1 MSDEDNW
8 EDPYWGDSVN
18 DADIPEWLSDD
29 ITRGYP
35 LNQKDYSLNSP
46 LISDHT
52 VALVRYLNDRVTEKR
67 FERSETTFS
76 GLTRLTKQST
86 WKHPEQYNHKWMGAW
101 FAKEENCEEFNKL
114 VEGTNNDIL
123 ETEEV
128 LQAFLKGWIGK
139 TTSAPTKTGWSVRQ
153 KSYGSKFLKLHKMVL
168 IMNAQS
174 EEEQALLKKTLNLTI
189 VDKELRIYKGESE
202 NLGKFLLTPE
212 FLLLLEQEI
221 VLDRTFILM
230 MKDTL
235 IGRMQTLAC
244 FMNREDKKY
253 EDNIIPKM
261 ESLYRLG
268 DRMVEQIGDE
278 AYAGIKLLEPMCNL
292 RLAELA
298 RTYRPLV
305 PEFPHFRLHVEASV
319 VEESLNNRHLEDF
332 YDFVNSESNVETLL
346 AFFGSFRH
354 WGHPYIN
361 YFEGLVKLNRQVTLP
376 KEIDQ
381 DYAEALASDLSYM
394 ILRKHF
400 NTRRVWAV
408 NKDELDPKHP
418 LIEHIKN
425 ATWPTPKQIDDFG
438 DNWHKLPLIK
448 IFEIPDLI
456 DPSVIYSDKSHSMS
470 RSEVLEHVERKPHQP
485 IPTKKVLETLLK
497 KPATNWPEF
506 LSGIEENGLPRESL
520 IIGLKGKERELKKAG
535 RFFSLMSWELRE
547 YFVITE
553 YLIKT
558 HYVPL
563 FKGLTMA
570 DDMTEVVKKMLERS
584 QGQGEDDYEHI
595 SIANHIDY
603 EKWNNHQRKE
613 SNGPVF
619 RVMGQFLGYPSLIE
633 KTHDFFQD
641 SLMYYNGRPDLM
653 EVRGNELLN
662 KTDKLVCWDGQA
674 GGLEG
679 LRQKGWSI
687 LNLLVIQRESK
698 IRNTKVQTLAQGDN
712 QVVCTQY
719 RVMPT
724 RDDRELVA
732 ELEKIKVNNQVIMDA
747 IEGGTNKL
755 GLLINNDETIQS
767 ADFLTYGK
775 VPIFRGNI
783 RCLETKRWSRVTC
796 VTNDQLPSLANVMSS
811 VSTNSLTV
819 SHFDV
824 SPIESIRQYLYFGNF
839 ARRLVEFH
847 NPAIRSPVLLDI
859 KNENQRKI
867 YLNATLYLDPSL
879 GGISGM
885 SLTRFLMRMFPDPVT
900 EGLSFW
906 KLVFDNT
913 GDEAIKKLALIAG
926 DPELARKK
934 DSIDKLIENPTALNL
949 SKETSALSVIKKEV
963 RMRLYQDCD
972 KFENRLIADAIGIA
986 RDEESHLEQFLLSIR
1001 PLFPRFLAEF
1011 KAATFVGITESL
1023 ISLFQNSKT
1032 IRNIFKRRYARE
1044 LELKIVRCE
1053 WNSLL
1058 MLKNLGGKT
1067 PQRDIWNCSSTRADE
1082 LRQESWGTKVI
1093 GTTVP
1098 HPIEMINCSHT
1109 GGTCQQDEVLDYIN
1123 VSIVQDLR
1131 NCLNSK
1137 GKVPAYLGSKT
1148 SETTSILQPWEKETK
1163 IPVIKRAAK
1172 LRAAIT
1178 WFVEPESDLSNSI
1191 LNNISSLTGED
1202 WSGSIQ
1208 GFKRTG
1214 SALHRFTSARV
1225 SAGGF
1230 AAQSPARLTR
1240 MMATTDTFRE
1250 IGSDNYDFMFQSL
1263 LLYSQMTAGELY
1275 GDNPTTV
1282 YHFHLSC
1289 KKCLRK
1295 IEEPTLNSDFEYQPI
1310 DRSDILNKWKPTATG
1325 WSQEKVAPTITEGD
1339 WDSLSHQEQS
1349 FQVGKS
1355 IGFLF
1360 GDLTMIKNNHAQ
1372 DSSIF
1377 PLSIQHKITP
1387 SEFLEGLLDGLIKAA
1402 ALSTIHRRNFDHH
1415 SKYRATVSGTLDY
1428 LIEMISNS
1436 AGFTNLTRNGPLQQ
1450 CLLSVPHKIPPSY
1463 PLSKSDL
1470 GSLARNYLRDL
1481 YSHSTRDQYKTRWNN
1496 NWIFSDMMSSN
1507 IIYPFVISIS
1517 CVGLAYGKHWD
1528 QKSADRLRGI
1538 RGLAEMIRS
1547 SDEVQLPVGKNFST
1561 INQEIRHAIKHHAQ
1575 PEAREEE
1582 KSDDK
1587 WTKELVVPIRPQT
1600 IDFGRAPI
1608 EKQLSRPAQ
1617 VRDPLISGLRTA
1629 QIATGA
1635 HYKIRSILTGL
1646 AVQPH
1651 DALCGGDG
1659 SGGIGACLIRM
1670 YPFLKLVYN
1679 SLFEVTDLDMRG
1691 SAPGPPSALAAM
1703 GKMGKRCVNLN
1714 NAWKNPS
1721 DLSHS
1726 DTWDYFL
1733 RVIDEENLRCDLW
1746 VFDMEVRSHAMSE
1759 EIEKHI
1765 VKNLDVM
1772 PTGGTLIYKTYLTK
1786 LADMKVTILDT
1797 LGGYFRKVSLV
1808 STDATSS
1815 HSSEVYAVFQDK
1827 LNKRRLEIYP
1837 NWRSCETSMDI
1848 HPCWRSEK
1856 EEFSRAK
1863 KFQKY
1868 NRNMGVPTRLITSE
1882 FQDMHVL
1889 GVTAG
1894 VENGI
1899 AATLARDVELN
1910 QDDPT
1915 TVAFL
1920 WLFVTL
1926 QHMIPIGRGFKIPA
1940 SSRVESYLAIL
1951 MGFCSVLH
1959 LQQNEEEKYRRL
1971 KTCFSKAGPFFCHSS
1986 GWSTKAGINKSMR
1999 MDRKM
2004 ATIGSV
2010 IRTFSK
2016 MDLKKDIQFGKLSS
2030 MMSKYVAKDTL
2041 KNMKFQSGIWEYIGG
2056 DVIGEKTATNEWSP
2070 VEREVAWRD

>member
-1 MSDEDNW
+1 MSYDDTW
-8 EDPYWGDSVN
+8 EDPHWGDSTD

-29 ITRGYP
+29 IVRGNP

-46 LISDHT
+46 LISDAT
-52 VALVRYLNDRVTEKR
+52 IALMKYLNDGLTEKR
-67 FERSETTFS
+67 FERSNASFAVIQKTQ
-76 GLTRLTKQST
+76 KNQA
-86 WKHPEQYNHKWMGAW
+86 WKHPETHNHKWMGNW
-101 FAKEENCEEFNKL
+101 INKEENCKKFTELIEQ
-114 VEGTNNDIL
+114 TNADVL
-123 ETEEV
+123 ETEGI
-128 LQAFLKGWIGK
+128 LQAFLKGWIDQ
-139 TTSAPTKTGWSVRQ
+139 TTSAPTKTGWTARQ
-153 KSYGSKFLKLHKMVL
+153 KSYGAKFFLLHRMIL
-168 IMNAQS
+168 LMNAQS
-174 EEEQALLKKTLNLTI
+174 EEERKLLQESLELTKAI
-189 VDKELRIYKGESE
+189 EGELIYKGESAT
-202 NLGKFLLTPE
+202 LGKYTLTND
-212 FLLLLEQEI
+212 FLLLQDQEVI
-221 VLDRTFILM
+221 LDRTFILM
-230 MKDTL
+230 IKDTL
-235 IGRMQTLAC
+235 VGRMQTLAC

-253 EDNIIPKM
+253 EDGIIGKM
-261 ESLYRLG
+261 EKLYW
-268 DRMVEQIGDE
+268 IGDKMLSDIGDD
-278 AYAGIKLLEPMCNL
+278 AYAGIKLLEPICNL
-292 RLAELA
+292 RLAEMA
-298 RTYRPLV
+298 RTFRPLV
-305 PEFPHFRLHVEASV
+305 PEFPHFRQHVETAV
-319 VEESLNNRHLEDF
+319 QEESLINFHLSDF
-332 YDFVNSESNVETLL
+332 YDFVNAEQNVETLL

-354 WGHPYIN
+354 WGHPYID
-361 YFEGLVKLNRQVTLP
+361 YFEGLKKLNKQVTLP
-376 KEIDQ
+376 KEIDET
-381 DYAEALASDLSYM
+381 YAEALASDLAYM

-400 NTRRVWAV
+400 NTKRIWAV
-408 NKDELDPKHP
+408 EKERVPNDHP
-418 LIEHIKN
+418 LRDHIKN

-438 DNWHKLPLIK
+438 DNWHKLPLTK

-456 DPSVIYSDKSHSMS
+456 DPSVIYSDKSHSME
-470 RSEVLEHVERKPHQP
+470 RSEVLEHVERRPFQS
-485 IPTKKVLETLLK
+485 IPTRKVLETLLK
-497 KPATNWPEF
+497 RPATNWPEF
-506 LSGIEENGLPRESL
+506 LARIEEEGLPKESL

-584 QGQGEDDYEHI
+584 QGQGEEDYEHI

-603 EKWNNHQRKE
+603 EKWNNHQRKA

-633 KTHDFFQD
+633 KTHDFFQE
-641 SLMYYNGRPDLM
+641 SLIYYNGRPDLM
-653 EVRGNELLN
+653 EVRDGELQDR
-662 KTDKLVCWDGQA
+662 TDKLVCWNGQA

-724 RDDRELVA
+724 RTTEELVT
-732 ELEKIKVNNQVIMDA
+732 ELEKIKINNQAIMDA

-824 SPIESIRQYLYFGNF
+824 SPLESMRQYLYFGNF
-839 ARRLVEFH
+839 SRRLVEFH
-847 NPAIRSPVLLDI
+847 NPAIRGPVPLAELTKD
-859 KNENQRKI
+859 KKRI

-879 GGISGM
+879 GGVSGM

-906 KLVFDNT
+906 KVVYENT
-913 GDEAIKKLALIAG
+913 DDEALKQLALLAG
-926 DPELARKK
+926 DPELAKRR
-934 DSIDKLIENPTALNL
+934 DTIDKLIENPTALNL

-963 RMRLYQDCD
+963 RMRLYNDCD
-972 KFENRLIADAIGIA
+972 RFENKLIADAIGIA
-986 RDEESHLEQFLLSIR
+986 RDEETHLEQFLISIR

-1032 IRNIFKRRYARE
+1032 IRNIFKRRYAKE

-1058 MLKNLGGKT
+1058 MLQSLGERKT
-1067 PQRDIWNCSSTRADE
+1067 DIEMWKCSAAKADD
-1082 LRQESWGTKVI
+1082 LRSESWGTKVI

-1098 HPIEMINCSHT
+1098 HPIEMINKFHT
-1109 GGTCQQDEVLDYIN
+1109 GGACRQEEVLDYIN
-1123 VSIVQDLR
+1123 VSVVQDLTD
-1131 NCLNSK
+1131 CLNSK

-1178 WFVEPESDLSNSI
+1178 WFVDTDSDLSKSI
-1191 LNNISSLTGED
+1191 LNNIQSLTGED

-1240 MMATTDTFRE
+1240 MMATTDTLRE

-1263 LLYSQMTAGELY
+1263 LLYAQMTAGELY
-1275 GDNPTTV
+1275 GKNPTTV
-1282 YHFHLSC
+1282 YHFHISC
-1289 KKCLRK
+1289 PHCLRK
-1295 IEEPTLNSDFEYQPI
+1295 IEEPTLDSDFEYKPM
-1310 DRSDILNKWKPTATG
+1310 DRSNILNKWKPNTAG
-1325 WSQEKVAPTITEGD
+1325 WSQEKAAPVLQEGN
-1339 WDSLSHQEQS
+1339 WDGLSHQEQS
-1349 FQVGKS
+1349 YQVGKS

-1377 PLSIQHKITP
+1377 PLSIQYKVTP
-1387 SEFLEGLLDGLIKAA
+1387 SEFLEGILDGLIKAS

-1415 SKYRATVSGTLDY
+1415 SKYKATVSGTVDY
-1428 LIEMISNS
+1428 LIESISES

-1450 CLLSVPHKIPPSY
+1450 CLLSIPHKIPPSY

-1470 GSLARNYLRDL
+1470 GALNRNYLRAL
-1481 YSHSTRDQYKTRWNN
+1481 YTASTKRQYKTRWNT

-1507 IIYPFVISIS
+1507 VIYPFVVSLS
-1517 CVGLAYGKHWD
+1517 CVGLAYGKTWD
-1528 QKSADRLRGI
+1528 QKSADRLRGL
-1538 RGLAEMIRS
+1538 RTLAELIRS
-1547 SDEVQLPVGKNFST
+1547 SDDISMPVGHQFKT
-1561 INQEIRHAIKHHAQ
+1561 VNQEIRHAIKYHAAPDMPNDAGIPDQ
-1575 PEAREEE
+1575 W
-1582 KSDDK
+1582 K
-1587 WTKELVVPIRPQT
+1587 KELVVKINQQT
-1600 IDFGRAPI
+1600 IDYGRI
-1608 EKQLSRPAQ
+1608 KTDKRLSRPLQ

-1635 HYKIRSILTGL
+1635 HYKIRSILTNL
-1646 AVQPH
+1646 QIKPN

-1659 SGGIGACLIRM
+1659 SGGIGACILRMFPFSKLI
-1670 YPFLKLVYN
+1670 YN

-1691 SAPGPPSALAAM
+1691 SAPGPPSAIAAM
-1703 GKMGKRCVNLN
+1703 GPLSQRCINLES
-1714 NAWKNPS
+1714 AWKNPS
-1721 DLSHS
+1721 DLSHA
-1726 DTWDYFL
+1726 DTWDYFM
-1733 RVIDEENLRCDLW
+1733 RMMDEHNLRCNLW
-1746 VFDMEVRSHAMSE
+1746 IFDMEVRNHEMSKKIE
-1759 EIEKHI
+1759 EHI
-1765 VKNLDVM
+1765 AINLDAM
-1772 PTGGTLIYKTYLTK
+1772 PTGGNLVYKTYLTK
-1786 LADMKVTILDT
+1786 LADMEETILDT

-1808 STDATSS
+1808 STDVTSS

-1827 LNKRRLEIYP
+1827 LGKRRLEVFP
-1837 NWRSCETSMDI
+1837 NWRSCEVGSDM
-1848 HPCWRSEK
+1848 HPCWKTEK
-1856 EEFSRAK
+1856 EEFRRAEI
-1863 KFQKY
+1863 FWRLDRDQ
-1868 NRNMGVPTRLITSE
+1868 GIPARLITNAYSE
-1882 FQDMHVL
+1882 LHVI
-1889 GVTAG
+1889 GVSAG

-1899 AATLARDVELN
+1899 ASTLAYDIEVN

-1915 TVAFL
+1915 TAAFL

-1926 QHMIPIGRGFKIPA
+1926 QHMCPVGKMFSIPA
-1940 SSRVESYLAIL
+1940 SSAVESLLAVLI
-1951 MGFCSVLH
+1951 GFSAIFQ
-1959 LQQNEEEKYRRL
+1959 LQRGEERKYMQL
-1971 KTCFSKAGPFFCHSS
+1971 KTCFAQSGPFFCKNQ
-1986 GWSTKAGINKSMR
+1986 GWNTKEGINKSVR

-2010 IRTFSK
+2010 IRTLSK
-2016 MDLKKDIQFGKLSS
+2016 INLRKPINFRKLQK
-2030 MMSKYVAKDTL
+2030 MMTKYVSHNTL
-2041 KNMKFQSGIWEYIGG
+2041 RDIKEKTGIWEYIEGT
-2056 DVIGEKTATNEWSP
+2056 VQGEKVATNSMSP
-2070 VEREVAWRD
+2070 SGKEVAWRD

>member
-1 MSDEDNW
+1 MSESDNW
-8 EDPYWGDSVN
+8 EDPHWGDSVN

-46 LISDHT
+46 LISDAT
-52 VALVRYLNDRVTEKR
+52 MALVRYLNDRITEKR
-67 FERSETTFS
+67 FERSEKVFL
-76 GLTRLTKQST
+76 GLSNLTKNNT
-86 WKHPEQYNHKWMGAW
+86 WKDPEKYNHKWMGTW
-101 FAKEENCEEFNKL
+101 FNKDETCIEFNQL
-114 VEGTNNDIL
+114 LDETNKDVI

-128 LQAFLKGWIGK
+128 LQAFLKGWIGQ
-139 TTSAPTKTGWSVRQ
+139 TTNAPTKTGWSRRQ
-153 KSYGSKFLKLHKMVL
+153 RSYGSKFFKLHKMIL
-168 IMNAQS
+168 LMNAQS
-174 EEEQALLKKTLNLTI
+174 EEEQIILQSTLNLTV
-189 VDKELRIYKGESE
+189 VDKELRIYKGTSD
-202 NLGKFLLTPE
+202 NIGNYFLTPE
-212 FLLLLEQEI
+212 FLLLLDQEVI
-221 VLDRTFILM
+221 FDRTFILM

-244 FMNREDKKY
+244 FMNREDQKY
-253 EDNIIPKM
+253 ENDIIPKM
-261 ESLYRLG
+261 ETLYRLG
-268 DRMVEQIGDE
+268 DRMIESIGDD

-292 RLAELA
+292 RLAEIA

-305 PEFPHFRLHVEASV
+305 PEFPHFRHHVEASV
-319 VEESLNNRHLEDF
+319 AEESLNNRNLTDF
-332 YDFVNSESNVETLL
+332 YEFVNAEANVETLL

-354 WGHPYIN
+354 WGHPYID
-361 YFEGLVKLNRQVTLP
+361 YFEGLKKLNKQVTLP
-376 KEIDQ
+376 KEIDNE
-381 DYAEALASDLSYM
+381 YAEALASDLSYM

-400 NTRRVWAV
+400 NTKRVWAV
-408 NKDELDPKHP
+408 NKELLNPNHP
-418 LIEHIKN
+418 LIDHIKN

-438 DNWHKLPLIK
+438 DKWHQLPLVK
-448 IFEIPDLI
+448 IFDIPDLI
-456 DPSVIYSDKSHSMS
+456 DPSVIYSDKSHSMG
-470 RSEVLEHVERKPHQP
+470 RSEVLEHVEKHPHQP
-485 IPTKKVLETLLK
+485 IPTRKVLETLLK

-506 LSGIEENGLPRESL
+506 LSKIETEGLPTDSL
-520 IIGLKGKERELKKAG
+520 VIGLKGKERELKKAG

-553 YLIKT
+553 HLIKT

-603 EKWNNHQRKE
+603 EKWNNHQRKA

-633 KTHDFFQD
+633 KTHDFFQQ
-641 SLMYYNGRPDLM
+641 SLIYYNGRPDLM
-653 EVRGNELLN
+653 EVRGEELQN
-662 KTDKLVCWDGQA
+662 KTEKLVCWDGQD

-724 RDDRELVA
+724 RATEELVA

-747 IEGGTNKL
+747 IEVGTNKL

-824 SPIESIRQYLYFGNF
+824 SPVESMRQYLYFGNF
-839 ARRLVEFH
+839 ARKLVEFH
-847 NPAIRSPVLLDI
+847 NPAIRGPVKLDMEDGQ
-859 KNENQRKI
+859 KKI
-867 YLNATLYLDPSL
+867 YLNAILYLDPSL
-879 GGISGM
+879 GGVSGM

-906 KLVFDNT
+906 KIIFDNT
-913 GDEAIKKLALIAG
+913 SDKSIQKLSLLAG
-926 DPELARKK
+926 DPELARKR
-934 DSIDKLIENPTALNL
+934 DSIDKLIENPAALNL

-963 RMRLYQDCD
+963 RSRLYQDCD

-986 RDEESHLEQFLLSIR
+986 RDEENHLEQFLLSIR

-1032 IRNIFKRRYARE
+1032 IRNIFKRKYARE

-1058 MLKNLGGKT
+1058 MLKNLGER
-1067 PQRDIWNCSSTRADE
+1067 PPRRDLWKCSASRADE
-1082 LRQESWGTKVI
+1082 LRHESWGTKVI

-1109 GGTCQQDEVLDYIN
+1109 GGSCKQDEVLDYIN
-1123 VSIVQDLR
+1123 VSIVQDLKD
-1131 NCLNSK
+1131 CLTSK

-1172 LRAAIT
+1172 LRSAIT
-1178 WFVEPESDLSNSI
+1178 WFVDPDSDLSNSI
-1191 LNNISSLTGED
+1191 LNNIESLTGED

-1230 AAQSPARLTR
+1230 SAQSPARLTR

-1275 GDNPTTV
+1275 QKQPTTV
-1282 YHFHLSC
+1282 YHFHMSC
-1289 KKCLRK
+1289 SSCLRK
-1295 IEEPTLNSDFEYQPI
+1295 IEEPILNSDFEYKPI
-1310 DRSDILNKWKPTATG
+1310 DRSNILNQWKPTTAG
-1325 WSQEKVAPTITEGD
+1325 WSQEKVAPLIQEGN
-1339 WDSLSHQEQS
+1339 WDEISHQEQS

-1387 SEFLEGLLDGLIKAA
+1387 SEFLEGLLDGLIKAS

-1415 SKYRATVSGTLDY
+1415 SKYKATVSGTVDY
-1428 LIEMISNS
+1428 LIERISES
-1436 AGFTNLTRNGPLQQ
+1436 AGFTNLTRNGPLQK

-1463 PLSKSDL
+1463 PLSRSDL
-1470 GSLARNYLRDL
+1470 GALARNYLRAL
-1481 YSHSTRDQYKTRWNN
+1481 YAQSTRSQYKTRWND

-1507 IIYPFVISIS
+1507 IIYPFVVSVS
-1517 CVGLAYGKHWD
+1517 CVGLAYGKQWD

-1538 RGLAEMIRS
+1538 RGVAEMIRS
-1547 SDEVQLPVGKNFST
+1547 SDEVHLPVGKNFKT
-1561 INQEIRHAIKHHAQ
+1561 VNQEIRHAIKYHSMADD
-1575 PEAREEE
+1575 AEET

-1587 WTKELVVPIRPQT
+1587 WTKELTVPIRAQT
-1600 IDFGRAPI
+1600 VDFGRAPI
-1608 EKQLSRPAQ
+1608 KKNLSRPMQ

-1635 HYKIRSILTGL
+1635 HYKIRAILTGL
-1646 AVQPH
+1646 SIQPH

-1659 SGGIGACLIRM
+1659 SGGIGACLIRT
-1670 YPFLKLVYN
+1670 YPFLKLIYN
-1679 SLFEVTDLDMRG
+1679 SLFEIVDLDMRG
-1691 SAPGPPSALAAM
+1691 SAPGPPSALSAM
-1703 GKMGKRCVNLN
+1703 GCMKDRCINLN
-1714 NAWKNPS
+1714 SAWKNPS
-1721 DLSHS
+1721 DLSHE
-1726 DTWDYFL
+1726 DTWEYFMRL
-1733 RVIDEENLRCDLW
+1733 MDEEHLRCDLW
-1746 VFDMEVRSHAMSE
+1746 VFDMEVRSHDMSL

-1765 VKNLDVM
+1765 AQNLDAM

-1786 LADMKVTILDT
+1786 LADMEVTILDT

-1808 STDATSS
+1808 STEATSS

-1837 NWRSCETSMDI
+1837 NWRSCETGMDI

-1856 EEFSRAK
+1856 EEFQRAT
-1863 KFQKY
+1863 KFWSQ
-1868 NRNMGVPTRLITSE
+1868 NRDMGVPKRLKTNTFHE
-1882 FQDMHVL
+1882 MHVL
-1889 GVTAG
+1889 GVTSG

-1899 AATLARDVELN
+1899 AATLATDVELN
-1910 QDDPT
+1910 QDDQT

-1940 SSRVESYLAIL
+1940 SSKVESYLAIL
-1951 MGFCSVLH
+1951 IGFCSILH
-1959 LQQNEEEKYRRL
+1959 LQKGDVGRYQKL
-1971 KTCFSKAGPFFCHSS
+1971 KTCFAKAGPFFCHMT
-1986 GWSTKAGINKSMR
+1986 GWNTKTGINKSVR

-2016 MDLKKDIQFGKLSS
+2016 LNLRNEVNFDKLRS
-2030 MMSKYVAKDTL
+2030 MMSKYVSRDTIR
-2041 KNMKFQSGIWEYIGG
+2041 NMKTKSGIWEYLDGA
-2056 DVIGEKTATNEWSP
+2056 VVGEKTATNEWNP
-2070 VEREVAWRD
+2070 VDKEAAWRE

>member
-1 MSDEDNW
+1 MTDEENW
-8 EDPYWGDSVN
+8 EDPYWGDSAN

-35 LNQKDYSLNSP
+35 LNQRDYSLNSP

-52 VALVRYLNDRVTEKR
+52 MALVRYLNDKVTEKR
-67 FERSETTFS
+67 FDKSETAFL
-76 GLTRLTKQST
+76 GIARATKQST
-86 WKHPEQYNHKWMGAW
+86 WKNPEWYNHRWMGNW
-101 FAKEENCEEFNKL
+101 FSRDEVCVDFNRL
-114 VEGTNNDIL
+114 VEGTNNDVL
-123 ETEEV
+123 DTEEV

-139 TTSAPTKTGWSVRQ
+139 TTNAPTKTGWSVKQR
-153 KSYGSKFLKLHKMVL
+153 SYGSKFFKLHRMVL
-168 IMNAQS
+168 LMNAQS
-174 EEEQALLKKTLNLTI
+174 EEEQALLQESLKLTI
-189 VDKELRIYKGESE
+189 IDKDLKIYKGNSE
-202 NLGKFLLTPE
+202 TIGKFLLTPD
-212 FLLLLEQEI
+212 FLLLLEHEI
-221 VLDRTFILM
+221 ILDRTFLLM

-244 FMNREDKKY
+244 FMNREDGKY
-253 EDNIIPKM
+253 EENIISKM

-292 RLAELA
+292 RLAEIA

-305 PEFPHFRLHVEASV
+305 PEFPHFRQHVEASV
-319 VEESLNNRHLEDF
+319 AEEALNNRHLEDF
-332 YDFVNSESNVETLL
+332 YEFVNEESNVETLL

-361 YFEGLVKLNRQVTLP
+361 YFEGLVKLNKQVTLP

-381 DYAEALASDLSYM
+381 NYAEALASDLSYM

-400 NTRRVWAV
+400 NTKRVWAV
-408 NKDELDPKHP
+408 DKDLLDPKHP
-418 LIEHIKN
+418 LVEHIKN

-438 DNWHKLPLIK
+438 DNWHKLPLTK

-456 DPSVIYSDKSHSMS
+456 DPSVIYSDKSHSMG

-506 LSGIEENGLPRESL
+506 LSEIENKGLPQESL

-633 KTHDFFQD
+633 KTHDFFQN
-641 SLMYYNGRPDLM
+641 SLIYYNGRPDLM
-653 EVRGNELLN
+653 EVRGDDLLN
-662 KTDKLVCWDGQA
+662 KTDRLVCWDGQE

-724 RDDRELVA
+724 RDDRELVS
-732 ELEKIKVNNQVIMDA
+732 ELEKIKTNNQVIMDA
-747 IEGGTNKL
+747 IEEGTNKL

-824 SPIESIRQYLYFGNF
+824 GPLESMRQYLYFGNF

-847 NPAIRSPVLLDI
+847 NPAIRGPVSLDL
-859 KNENQRKI
+859 KNDHQRKT

-906 KLVFDNT
+906 KLIFDNT
-913 GDEAIKKLALIAG
+913 SDETVQRLALLAG
-926 DPELARKK
+926 DPELAKK
-934 DSIDKLIENPTALNL
+934 RDSIDKLIENPTALNL

-963 RMRLYQDCD
+963 RMRLYHDCD
-972 KFENRLIADAIGIA
+972 KFENKLIADAIGIA

-1053 WNSLL
+1053 WNSLF
-1058 MLKNLGGKT
+1058 MLKNLGDRS
-1067 PQRDIWNCSSTRADE
+1067 PQREIWVCSATRADE
-1082 LRQESWGTKVI
+1082 LRHESWGTQVI

-1109 GGTCQQDEVLDYIN
+1109 GGTCQQDEILDYIN
-1123 VSIVQDLR
+1123 VSVVQDLR
-1131 NCLNSK
+1131 NCLDSK

-1178 WFVEPESDLSNSI
+1178 WFVEPESDLSKSI
-1191 LNNISSLTGED
+1191 LNNINSLTGED

-1275 GDNPTTV
+1275 GENPTTV

-1289 KKCLRK
+1289 TKCLRK
-1295 IEEPTLNSDFEYQPI
+1295 IEEPTLNADFEYKPI
-1310 DRSDILNKWKPTATG
+1310 DRSDILNQWKPTTTG
-1325 WSQEKVAPTITEGD
+1325 WSQEKVAPTISEGN
-1339 WDSLSHQEQS
+1339 WDELSHQEQS

-1360 GDLTMIKNNHAQ
+1360 GDLTMVKNNHAQ

-1415 SKYRATVSGTLDY
+1415 SKYKATVSGTLDY

-1436 AGFTNLTRNGPLQQ
+1436 AGFTNLTRNGPLQK

-1481 YSHSTRDQYKTRWNN
+1481 YAHSTREQYKTRWNN

-1507 IIYPFVISIS
+1507 IIYPFVISVS

-1547 SDEVQLPVGKNFST
+1547 SDEVELPVGKNFKT
-1561 INQEIRHAIKHHAQ
+1561 VNQEIRHAIKYHTKT
-1575 PEAREEE
+1575 EEE
-1582 KSDDK
+1582 TRTHSDDK

-1608 EKQLSRPAQ
+1608 EKHLSRPAQ

-1635 HYKIRSILTGL
+1635 HYKIRAILAGL
-1646 AVQPH
+1646 AIQPH

-1659 SGGIGACLIRM
+1659 SGGIGACLLRR
-1670 YPFLKLVYN
+1670 YPFLKLIYN
-1679 SLFEVTDLDMRG
+1679 SLFEITDLDMRG

-1703 GKMGKRCVNLN
+1703 GKMGDRCVNLN
-1714 NAWKNPS
+1714 SAWKNPS

-1726 DTWDYFL
+1726 DTWEYFMRL
-1733 RVIDEENLRCDLW
+1733 MEEENLRCDLW
-1746 VFDMEVRSHAMSE
+1746 VFDMEVRSHEMSE
-1759 EIEKHI
+1759 MIEKNI
-1765 VKNLDVM
+1765 AKNLDAM
-1772 PTGGTLIYKTYLTK
+1772 PAGGTLIYKTYLTK

-1797 LGGYFRKVSLV
+1797 LGGYFRRVSLV

-1827 LNKRRLEIYP
+1827 LSKRRLEIYP
-1837 NWRSCETSMDI
+1837 NWRSCEASMDM

-1863 KFQKY
+1863 KFQRY
-1868 NRNMGVPTRLITSE
+1868 NRNMGVPPRLITSE

-1899 AATLARDVELN
+1899 AATLARDIELN
-1910 QDDPT
+1910 RDDPT

-1959 LQQNEEEKYRRL
+1959 LQKDEEKKYQRL

-1986 GWSTKAGINKSMR
+1986 GWGVTTGINKSMR

-2016 MDLKKDIQFGKLSS
+2016 MDLKREINFGKLKS
-2030 MMSKYVAKDTL
+2030 MMSKYVARDILREMRYK
-2041 KNMKFQSGIWEYIGG
+2041 SGIWEYIEGK
-2056 DVIGEKTATNEWSP
+2056 VIGEKTATNEWNP
-2070 VEREVAWRD
+2070 TEREVAWRD